1 MESNE
6 IFGSTVSAQDAA
18 KEPVAE
24 KKKAGRKPKT
34 ASEKS
39 TVKKAT
45 PVKTA
50 EVKDEKPVVT
60 EKKKPGRKPKTA
72 SEKPA
77 ETKKPAEAKK
87 PAAKT
92 TATKKTT
99 AKKTTAKKTTAK
111 VAAKNTVYI
120 QFNGRQVDYDEV
132 LKKVAADCK
141 KQKASSKDV
150 TLYIKP
156 EDNACYYVA
165 NNGIAGKVDLY

>member
-6 IFGSTVSAQDAA
+6 IFGSTVSAQNAA

-77 ETKKPAEAKK
+77 EAKK

-92 TATKKTT
+92 TAAKKTT
-99 AKKTTAKKTTAK
+99 AKKTTAKKATAK

>member
-6 IFGSTVSAQDAA
+6 IFGSTVSAQNAA

-77 ETKKPAEAKK
+77 ETKKPA
-87 PAAKT
+87 AKT
-92 TATKKTT
+92 TATKKAI
-99 AKKTTAKKTTAK
+99 AKKTTAKKATAK

>member
-72 SEKPA
+72 SE
-77 ETKKPAEAKK
+77 K

>member
-6 IFGSTVSAQDAA
+6 IFGSTVSAQNAA

-50 EVKDEKPVVT
+50 EVKDEKTVVT

-77 ETKKPAEAKK
+77 ETKKPA
-87 PAAKT
+87 AKT
-92 TATKKTT
+92 TAAKKTT
-99 AKKTTAKKTTAK
+99 AKKTTAKKATAK

-132 LKKVAADCK
+132 LKKVAADCR

>member
-77 ETKKPAEAKK
+77 ETKKPA
-87 PAAKT
+87 AKT
-92 TATKKTT
+92 TAAKKTT
-99 AKKTTAKKTTAK
+99 AKKTTAKKATAK

>member
-45 PVKTA
+45 PVNTA

-77 ETKKPAEAKK
+77 ETKN

>member
-34 ASEKS
+34 ASEK
-39 TVKKAT
+39 
-45 PVKTA
+45 
-50 EVKDEKPVVT
+50 
-60 EKKKPGRKPKTA
+60 
-72 SEKPA
+72 PA
-77 ETKKPAEAKK
+77 ETKK

>member
-77 ETKKPAEAKK
+77 ETQK

>member
-77 ETKKPAEAKK
+77 ETKKPA
-87 PAAKT
+87 AKT

-99 AKKTTAKKTTAK
+99 AKKATAK

>member
-6 IFGSTVSAQDAA
+6 IFGSTVSAQNAA

-50 EVKDEKPVVT
+50 EVKDEKTVVT

-77 ETKKPAEAKK
+77 ETKKPA
-87 PAAKT
+87 AKT
-92 TATKKTT
+92 TAAKKTT
-99 AKKTTAKKTTAK
+99 AKKTTAKKATAK

-120 QFNGRQVDYDEV
+120 QFNGRQVDYNEV
-132 LKKVAADCK
+132 LKKVAADCR

>member
-77 ETKKPAEAKK
+77 ETKKPA
-87 PAAKT
+87 AKT

-132 LKKVAADCK
+132 LKKVAADCR

>member
-77 ETKKPAEAKK
+77 ETKKPAA
-87 PAAKT
+87 
-92 TATKKTT
+92 
-99 AKKTTAKKTTAK
+99 KTTAKKTTAK

>member
-6 IFGSTVSAQDAA
+6 IFGSTVSAQNAA

-24 KKKAGRKPKT
+24 KKKAGRKSKT

-50 EVKDEKPVVT
+50 EVKDEKTVVT

-77 ETKKPAEAKK
+77 ETKK

>member
-77 ETKKPAEAKK
+77 ETKKPA
-87 PAAKT
+87 AKT

-111 VAAKNTVYI
+111 LAAKNTVYI

>member
-77 ETKKPAEAKK
+77 ETKKPA
-87 PAAKT
+87 
-92 TATKKTT
+92 
-99 AKKTTAKKTTAK
+99 AKKTTAK

>member
-77 ETKKPAEAKK
+77 ETKKPA
-87 PAAKT
+87 AKT

-132 LKKVAADCK
+132 LKKVAAYCK

>member
-6 IFGSTVSAQDAA
+6 IFGSTVSAQNAA

-50 EVKDEKPVVT
+50 EVKDEKTVVT

-77 ETKKPAEAKK
+77 ETKKPA
-87 PAAKT
+87 AKT
-92 TATKKTT
+92 TAAKKTT
-99 AKKTTAKKTTAK
+99 AKKTTAKKATAK

>member
-6 IFGSTVSAQDAA
+6 IFGSTVSAQNAA

-60 EKKKPGRKPKTA
+60 EKKKAGRKPKTA

-77 ETKKPAEAKK
+77 ETKK

>member
-6 IFGSTVSAQDAA
+6 IFGSTVSAQNAA

-60 EKKKPGRKPKTA
+60 EKKKAGRKPKTA
-72 SEKPA
+72 SE
-77 ETKKPAEAKK
+77 KPAEAKK

-92 TATKKTT
+92 TAAKKTT
-99 AKKTTAKKTTAK
+99 AKKTTAKKATAK

-141 KQKASSKDV
+141 KQKASSKEI

>member
-77 ETKKPAEAKK
+77 ETKKPA
-87 PAAKT
+87 AKT

-120 QFNGRQVDYDEV
+120 HFNGRQVDYDEV

>member
-60 EKKKPGRKPKTA
+60 EKKKPGRKPKTS

-77 ETKKPAEAKK
+77 ETKK

>member
-6 IFGSTVSAQDAA
+6 IFGSTVSAQNAA

-24 KKKAGRKPKT
+24 KKKAGRKSKT

-77 ETKKPAEAKK
+77 ETKKPA
-87 PAAKT
+87 AKT
-92 TATKKTT
+92 TAAKKTT
-99 AKKTTAKKTTAK
+99 AKKTTAKKATAK

-132 LKKVAADCK
+132 LKKVAADCR

>member
-77 ETKKPAEAKK
+77 EAKK

-92 TATKKTT
+92 TAAKKTT
-99 AKKTTAKKTTAK
+99 AKKTTAKKATAK

>member
-77 ETKKPAEAKK
+77 ETKKPAA
-87 PAAKT
+87 
-92 TATKKTT
+92 KKTT
-99 AKKTTAKKTTAK
+99 AKKTTAKKATAK

-132 LKKVAADCK
+132 LKKVAADCR

>member
-6 IFGSTVSAQDAA
+6 IFGSTVSAQNAA

-24 KKKAGRKPKT
+24 KKKAGRKSKT

-77 ETKKPAEAKK
+77 ETKK

>member
-6 IFGSTVSAQDAA
+6 IFGSTVSAQNAA

-50 EVKDEKPVVT
+50 EVKDEKTVVT

-77 ETKKPAEAKK
+77 ETKKPAA
-87 PAAKT
+87 
-92 TATKKTT
+92 KKTT
-99 AKKTTAKKTTAK
+99 AKKTTAKKATAK

-132 LKKVAADCK
+132 LKKVAADCR

>member
-72 SEKPA
+72 LEKPA
-77 ETKKPAEAKK
+77 ETKK

>member
-77 ETKKPAEAKK
+77 
-87 PAAKT
+87 AKT
-92 TATKKTT
+92 TATKKTTAKKTT

>member
-77 ETKKPAEAKK
+77 D
-87 PAAKT
+87 KT

-99 AKKTTAKKTTAK
+99 AKKTTAKKATAK

>member
-77 ETKKPAEAKK
+77 ETKKPA
-87 PAAKT
+87 AKT
-92 TATKKTT
+92 TA

>member
-6 IFGSTVSAQDAA
+6 IFGSRVSAQDAA
-18 KEPVAE
+18 KEPVAL

-77 ETKKPAEAKK
+77 EAKK

-92 TATKKTT
+92 TAAKKTT
-99 AKKTTAKKTTAK
+99 AKKTTAKKATAK

>member
-6 IFGSTVSAQDAA
+6 IFGSTVSAQNAA

-60 EKKKPGRKPKTA
+60 EKKKAGRKPKTA
-72 SEKPA
+72 SE
-77 ETKKPAEAKK
+77 KPAEAKK

-92 TATKKTT
+92 TAAKKTT
-99 AKKTTAKKTTAK
+99 AKKTTAKKATAK

-132 LKKVAADCK
+132 LKKVAADCR
-141 KQKASSKDV
+141 KQTASSKDV

>member
-77 ETKKPAEAKK
+77 D
-87 PAAKT
+87 KT

-111 VAAKNTVYI
+111 VAAKNNVYI

>member
-6 IFGSTVSAQDAA
+6 IFGSTVSAQNAA

-77 ETKKPAEAKK
+77 ETKKPAA
-87 PAAKT
+87 
-92 TATKKTT
+92 KKTT
-99 AKKTTAKKTTAK
+99 AKKTTAKKATAK

>member
-50 EVKDEKPVVT
+50 AVKDEKPVVT

-77 ETKKPAEAKK
+77 ETKK

>member
-6 IFGSTVSAQDAA
+6 IFGSTVSAQNAA

-50 EVKDEKPVVT
+50 EVKDEKTVVT

-77 ETKKPAEAKK
+77 ETKKPAA
-87 PAAKT
+87 
-92 TATKKTT
+92 KKTT
-99 AKKTTAKKTTAK
+99 AKKTTAKKATAK

>member
-6 IFGSTVSAQDAA
+6 IFGSTVSAQNAA

-60 EKKKPGRKPKTA
+60 EKKKAGRKPKTA

-77 ETKKPAEAKK
+77 ETKKPA
-87 PAAKT
+87 AKT
-92 TATKKTT
+92 TAAKKTT
-99 AKKTTAKKTTAK
+99 AKKTTAKKATAK

>member
-6 IFGSTVSAQDAA
+6 IFGSTVSAQNAA

-77 ETKKPAEAKK
+77 ETKKPA
-87 PAAKT
+87 AKT
-92 TATKKTT
+92 TA

>member
-60 EKKKPGRKPKTA
+60 EKKKAGRKPKTA

-77 ETKKPAEAKK
+77 ETKKPA
-87 PAAKT
+87 AKT
-92 TATKKTT
+92 TAAKKTT
-99 AKKTTAKKTTAK
+99 AKKTTAKKATAK

>member
-77 ETKKPAEAKK
+77 ETKKPA
-87 PAAKT
+87 AKT

-120 QFNGRQVDYDEV
+120 QFNGSQVDYDEV